1 MPVTKKPAVTTKPTT
16 PKKPAVTLTST
27 VTTKRTK
34 IAPTSTS
41 SKPKNPVVTKVVKAQ
56 SPQKSSPKKV
66 TFKEPEEEDVE
77 VEVSDDDDEEEI
89 TLIPIDEGECVSE
102 FYIPSKGK
110 FMALRTLIKQSTIPG
125 AGMGV
130 YAVDKIPKGAEIR
143 YTGVKKGENTAN
155 HYYSWEV
162 KTYDPETGEPD
173 DEDVLYFIDASD
185 IRYSNC
191 TRTVNCGMTSKVN
204 NMDAV
209 QRFGKFYYIAMRD
222 IKPGEELFVDY
233 GEQYRKVNLGMKG
246 RY

>member
-1 MPVTKKPAVTTKPTT
+1 MTTKKVAVTKKPAVTVSTPKKPILTTSKVSTKPKVSAPVTTKATT
-16 PKKPAVTLTST
+16 PKKNTVP
-27 VTTKRTK
+27 VTTKATT
-34 IAPTSTS
+34 P
-41 SKPKNPVVTKVVKAQ
+41 
-56 SPQKSSPKKV
+56 PKKV
-66 TFKEPEEEDVE
+66 TFVEAEEDEDDFSEDVE
-77 VEVSDDDDEEEI
+77 EEEEI
-89 TLIPIDEGECVSE
+89 TLVPIEEGEDASE

-110 FMALRTLIKQSTIPG
+110 YMKLRTMIKPSSIKG

-130 YAVDKIPKGAEIR
+130 YAVDKIPKGAEIK
-143 YTGVKKGENTAN
+143 YAGVKKGENTAN

-185 IRYSNC
+185 VRYSNC
-191 TRTVNCGMTSKVN
+191 ARTVNCGPTNKSN

-209 QRFGKFYYIAMRD
+209 QRFGKFFYVAIRD
-222 IKPGEELFVDY
+222 IRPGEELFVDY

>member
-1 MPVTKKPAVTTKPTT
+1 MTTKKVAVTKKPAVTVSTPKKPILTTSKVSTKPKVSAPVTTKATT
-16 PKKPAVTLTST
+16 PKKNTAS
-27 VTTKRTK
+27 VTTKATT
-34 IAPTSTS
+34 P
-41 SKPKNPVVTKVVKAQ
+41 
-56 SPQKSSPKKV
+56 PKKV
-66 TFKEPEEEDVE
+66 TFVEEEDEDDFSEDVE
-77 VEVSDDDDEEEI
+77 EEEEI
-89 TLIPIDEGECVSE
+89 TLVPIEEGEDASE

-110 FMALRTLIKQSTIPG
+110 YMKLRTMIKPSSIKG

-130 YAVDKIPKGAEIR
+130 YAVDKIPKGAEIK
-143 YTGVKKGENTAN
+143 YAGVKKGENTAN

-185 IRYSNC
+185 VRYSNC
-191 TRTVNCGMTSKVN
+191 ARTVNCGPTNKSN

-209 QRFGKFYYIAMRD
+209 QRFGKFFYVAIRD
-222 IKPGEELFVDY
+222 IRPGEELFVDY